1 MALFKI
7 HCEIPWVPYI
17 VFIKKLT
24 TATKQRFEI
33 KCQVT
38 YSYTIENTQ
47 FHG

>member
-1 MALFKI
+1 MTLSKI

-38 YSYTIENTQ
+38 YAYAIENTQ